1 MPRRCRGVIRH
12 ALDMR
17 EGCPVLVSP
26 VLGETGRGIAP
37 DENSRRPVFPK
48 SEKTRTGH
56 PRKQVDSSFPSSG
69 SLPPLAEI
77 QRRALSHG
85 YLPNRNSGRPHPAAL
100 SNAKRISGKSAATNI
115 GVRARNSRDLEL
127 WILDFLNPFV
137 AGEWLAQGPFL

>member
-1 MPRRCRGVIRH
+1 
-12 ALDMR
+12 MR

-48 SEKTRTGH
+48 SKKTRTGH
-56 PRKQVDSSFPSSG
+56 P
-69 SLPPLAEI
+69 
-77 QRRALSHG
+77 
-85 YLPNRNSGRPHPAAL
+85 
-100 SNAKRISGKSAATNI
+100 ATNI

-137 AGEWLAQGPFL
+137 AGEWLAQGPFLA